1 MATRKNEF
9 LEIRVQKAN
18 ITIASS
24 AATQAIPTGIF
35 IPGGA
40 LVTGVTYMATGV
52 MDVSVASQTI
62 NLYAANTALSSSM
75 ALVSSIAM
83 SDLGARTIPYKASL
97 VSSAGMYVA
106 VPGEI
111 VMSVQAAS
119 GGSVVT
125 YSPDIYVGYVV

>member
-9 LEIRVQKAN
+9 LEVRVQKAN

>member
-9 LEIRVQKAN
+9 LEVRVQKAN

-125 YSPDIYVGYVV
+125 YSPDVYVGYVV